1 MKQIVFVTGSMSRGG
16 AERVISLLSDYYV
29 KLGWKVSI
37 VMLLHNRVEYTL
49 PAEVEVLNYS
59 NDRIKA
65 ALDTPRLI
73 CKLRHFVKTR
83 KPDVVAAFMAQNCMV
98 ASVACQGLK
107 TRLVV
112 SERIDPSAVHR
123 GKLFEAVLNR
133 VYAKA
138 DVAVMQTERAKRY
151 FPQKVQDNSVVIA
164 NPIEVKAVAAE
175 QRKHRIVN
183 AGRLTPQKNQK
194 MLMDAFAALYKAHPE
209 YSLDI
214 YGEGPLRET
223 LQQQI
228 NELGMA
234 EAIALRGNVPN
245 IHEQIA
251 DAEVFV
257 LASNYEGLSNALL
270 EAMMMGL
277 PCISTNCA
285 GSDEVIRD
293 GENGLLIPIGDQ
305 RALEAA
311 LERLMADRAFADK
324 LGQTAKEDSKQYS
337 VDCVIAQW
345 RKAIEG

>member
-29 KLGWKVSI
+29 KLGWRVSI
-37 VMLLHNRVEYTL
+37 VMLLHNKVQYAL
-49 PAEVEVLNYS
+49 PPEVEVLNFS

-73 CKLRHFVKTR
+73 LKLRHLVKKR

-98 ASVACQGLK
+98 ASAACRGLK

-112 SERIDPSAVHR
+112 SERIDPSAMGR
-123 GKLFEAVLNR
+123 GRLFEAVLND

-138 DVAVMQTERAKRY
+138 TVAVMQTKRAKAY
-151 FPQKVQDNSVVIA
+151 FPQKVQENSVVIP
-164 NPIEVKAVAAE
+164 NPIQVKAEALE
-175 QRKHRIVN
+175 RRKHRIVT

-194 MLMDAFAALYKAHPE
+194 MLIHAFSAIHKIHPE
-209 YSLDI
+209 YILDI
-214 YGEGPLRET
+214 YGEGPLQET

-228 NELGMA
+228 DALGLT
-234 EAIALRGNVPN
+234 ESVVLRGNVPN

-251 DAEVFV
+251 DAELFV
-257 LASNYEGLSNALL
+257 LPSNYEGLSNALM
-270 EAMMMGL
+270 EALMMGL

-305 RALEAA
+305 GALEKA
-311 LERLMADRAFADK
+311 LERLITDPALATQ
-324 LGQTAKEDSKQYS
+324 LGRTARGDSKQYS